1 MNQKQIQQMMKKAQ
15 KMQNDVKSLQQELA
29 AAEYSETVGGGAV
42 EIVMNGAKQIKSV
55 NIKEEVIDPEDKEM
69 LEELIML
76 AVNTVIA
83 KIDKEADDKVGSIT
97 GGLPF

>member
-1 MNQKQIQQMMKKAQ
+1 MNQKQIQQMMKQAQ
-15 KMQNDVKSLQQELA
+15 KMQNDVKSLQDELA
-29 AAEYSETVGGGAV
+29 ATEYTETVGGGAV
-42 EIVMNGAKQIKSV
+42 EIVMNGGKEIKAV

-76 AVNTVIA
+76 AVNNVIA
-83 KIDKEADDKVGSIT
+83 KIDQEADSKVGAIT